1 MTAAIHLGEVVPGL
15 DNPEPSAKKLGR
27 EFGRRI
33 DWDRIAETAA
43 EPSEA
48 EVKPLEKRSF
58 ALGVEMARAPKWR
71 GGTFRCPLGI
81 RGPVFNAHC
90 TEQVKRFIEEERRRG
105 FDVWSSTRIQI
116 DMGPYPATDLATGL
130 KLLGER
136 EMLVRAQFVER
147 EPEVITL
154 ELPGGLFRPWRP
166 APLPT
171 SSGDE

>member
-1 MTAAIHLGEVVPGL
+1 MTAIHLGEVVPGL
-15 DNPEPSAKKLGR
+15 DNPEESATKLGR

-33 DWDRIAETAA
+33 DWDKIAETA
-43 EPSEA
+43 SEESTVEDA
-48 EVKPLEKRSF
+48 PLDRRRL
-58 ALGVEMARAPKWR
+58 ARGVEMARAPKWR

-90 TEQVKRFIEEERRRG
+90 TEQTRRWIEEERRRG
-105 FDVWSSTRIQI
+105 FDIWSGTRVQI
-116 DMGPYPATDLATGL
+116 DLGPYPATDLATGL

-147 EPEVITL
+147 EPQTIRL
-154 ELPGGLFRPWRP
+154 ELPGGLFRSWRP
-166 APLPT
+166 SQLPT

>member
-1 MTAAIHLGEVVPGL
+1 MTAAVHLGEVVPGL
-15 DNPEPSAKKLGR
+15 ANPEPTEKKLGR

-33 DWDRIAETAA
+33 DWDRIRETAS
-43 EPSEA
+43 EPTVASDA
-48 EVKPLEKRSF
+48 PLNRRR
-58 ALGVEMARAPKWR
+58 AARGVETARAPKWR

-105 FDVWSSTRIQI
+105 FDIWSSTRIQI

-136 EMLVRAQFVER
+136 EMIVRAQFVER
-147 EPEVITL
+147 EPETVRL
-154 ELPGGLFRPWRP
+154 ELPGGLFERWRP
-166 APLPT
+166 TQLPT
-171 SSGDE
+171 STGDE